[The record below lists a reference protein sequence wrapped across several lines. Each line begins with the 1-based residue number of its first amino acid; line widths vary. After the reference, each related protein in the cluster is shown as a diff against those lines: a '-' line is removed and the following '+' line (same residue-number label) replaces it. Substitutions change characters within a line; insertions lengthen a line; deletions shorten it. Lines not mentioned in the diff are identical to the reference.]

1 MSDIGFSN
9 KHLIV
14 TKELREKMIMDSQN
28 NWKVRTETIDMIAQQ
43 ISDKIV
49 LDPMIVLTQSEQLLD
64 FFVQLLLDQ
73 NFKIVVT
80 TLTIINQL
88 LYLNL

>member
-1 MSDIGFSN
+1 
-9 KHLIV
+9 
-14 TKELREKMIMDSQN
+14 MIMDSQN